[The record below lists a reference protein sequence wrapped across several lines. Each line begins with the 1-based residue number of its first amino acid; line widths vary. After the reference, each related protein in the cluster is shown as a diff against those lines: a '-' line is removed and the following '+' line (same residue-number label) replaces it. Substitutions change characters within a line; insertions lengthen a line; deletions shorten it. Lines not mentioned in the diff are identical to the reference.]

1 MPATEEAS
9 PVAVKKSKTP
19 KSSEDAPKAKS
30 TKKATVEAAS
40 VKPTKA
46 KKDNTSAAKKVNG
59 AEKPKKGKKEVIS
72 EPESPSDDED
82 DHEPVAEEAEE
93 DSELDDQTEA
103 LLKGFESD
111 DDEEDATNEEG
122 LQPGQEIPDA
132 KISKKTQKQLQ
143 VAAESDASEKPGV
156 VYIGRIPHGFY
167 ENEMKAYFRQFGN
180 ILKLRLSRNR
190 RTGASKHVAW
200 IQFESATVADIVAR
214 TMDNYLLF
222 GHILKV
228 KIVPD
233 EQIPENLFKGAN
245 KRFKKVPWNK
255 MEGRIL
261 AQGASE
267 EVWDK
272 RAEKEEAK
280 RADRA
285 KVLKEIG
292 YEFDSP
298 KIKSAKGVSKK
309 KKTITNGG
317 VEVKTIEPAPA
328 AEESS
333 NPKTE
338 KKGKPVKEE
347 VKAIEPAPV
356 AEQAEKPKRGTKSNA
371 VKEPVEEAAAH
382 SEEPSKPKE
391 KKNKKKKAE
400 EAEAPEVA
408 AEVPEKKLKAKK
420 SKTALTEKSSEE
432 NAKKGKKNK
441 KTAA

>member
-19 KSSEDAPKAKS
+19 KSSGDAPKAKS

-46 KKDNTSAAKKVNG
+46 KKKDTGAAKKING

-72 EPESPSDDED
+72 EPESRSDNED
-82 DHEPVAEEAEE
+82 DNEAVAEEEEE
-93 DSELDDQTEA
+93 DSEIDDQTEA

-111 DDEEDATNEEG
+111 EDEEDATNEEG

-132 KISKKTQKQLQ
+132 KISKKTQKQLK
-143 VAAESDASEKPGV
+143 AAAVSDTSDKPGV

-167 ENEMKAYFRQFGN
+167 ENEMKAYFKQFGN

-228 KIVPD
+228 KTVPD

-272 RAEKEEAK
+272 RAGKEEAK
-280 RADRA
+280 RAEKA
-285 KVLKEIG
+285 KKLKEIG

-309 KKTITNGG
+309 KTITNGDA
-317 VEVKTIEPAPA
+317 EAKTIEPAPA

-333 NPKTE
+333 KPKKE
-338 KKGKPVKEE
+338 KKGNPVEEE

-356 AEQAEKPKRGTKSNA
+356 AEEAEKPKRGKKSKA
-371 VKEPVEEAAAH
+371 VKEPVGDAAAPP
-382 SEEPSKPKE
+382 EEPSKPKE
-391 KKNKKKKAE
+391 KKNKKQKAE

-408 AEVPEKKLKAKK
+408 VEVPEKKLKTKK
-420 SKTALTEKSSEE
+420 SKTAVVEKRSEE
-432 NAKKGKKNK
+432 TAKKGKKNK
-441 KTAA
+441 KAAA